1 MTFLLYLLNLLTYLL
16 NLPLG
21 IVIQNL
27 KHTLL
32 LFALCLGLFGL
43 QFGAVHRATA
53 VCCNQQH
60 QLPALLNLE

>member
-1 MTFLLYLLNLLTYLL
+1 MTCLLYLLS
-16 NLPLG
+16 LPLG

-32 LFALCLGLFGL
+32 LFALYLELFGL

-53 VCCNQQH
+53 VCCNEQQ

>member
-1 MTFLLYLLNLLTYLL
+1 MTFLLYLL

-32 LFALCLGLFGL
+32 LFALYLELFGL